1 MASDCFSLLRF
12 AAARVT
18 KLTSCGAVATGSCS
32 TVSTVGGIITVAMTR
47 EVVERQDYTTLDGD
61 GNICIGDTKAEILK
75 WIPVEITFCK
85 VDPEM
90 YNIMTGEPL
99 VLNDATLPLAV
110 GWRTQQG
117 AASNAFFGFEGW
129 VRVSGSDQCDGTD
142 PQYGYFVL
150 PFVKEAVVGDVTFE
164 NAAATFTVSG
174 IAVIGS
180 QWGVGPYNVRKFL
193 SGPDLGEPG
202 PLLTAIGPLD
212 FRHLQLTTLPPP
224 LDGCGCTALP
234 ATLTVVDP
242 GAGLTANMTIPN
254 AALLPAYVDWGD
266 VSPTQLIPVGTVSP
280 VTHLYAAG
288 GPYTVTFRSQSHSAP
303 TYTGNVTMVP

>member
-18 KLTSCGAVATGSCS
+18 KLTSCGVVVQSACS
-32 TVSTVGGIITVAMTR
+32 SAATVGGIITVAMTR
-47 EVVERQDYTTLDGD
+47 EVQERQDYTTVDGD
-61 GNICIGDTKAEILK
+61 GNLCITDTKAEILK

-90 YNIMTGEPL
+90 FNIMTAEPL
-99 VLNDATLPLAV
+99 VLNDAAV
-110 GWRTQQG
+110 PTADGWRTRQG
-117 AASNAFFGFEGW
+117 SADNSFFAFEGW
-129 VRVSGSDQCDGTD
+129 VRVSGSDGCTDGTV
-142 PQYGYFVL
+142 QYGYFVL

-164 NAAATFTVSG
+164 NAAATFTVNG

-180 QWGVGPYNVRKFL
+180 GWGTGPYNIRRIL
-193 SGPDLGEPG
+193 SGPDAGEPA

-224 LDGCGCTALP
+224 LGGCGCVALP

-242 GAGLTANMTIPN
+242 GPGTTADMTIPN
-254 AALLPAYVDWGD
+254 LALLPAYVDWGD
-266 VSPTQLIPVGTVSP
+266 ATPTQLIPVGTVSP
-280 VTHLYAAG
+280 VNHMYAAPG
-288 GPYTVTFRSQSHSAP
+288 TYSVTFRSASHSAP
-303 TYTGNVTMVP
+303 PYSGSVTVA

>member
-18 KLTSCGAVATGSCS
+18 KLTNCGAVVLSACS
-32 TVSTVGGIITVAMTR
+32 TVATVGGIITVAMTR

-90 YNIMTGEPL
+90 YNIMTAEPL
-99 VLNDATLPLAV
+99 VLNDAVAPVAV

-117 AASNAFFGFEGW
+117 SASNSFFAFEGW
-129 VRVSGSDQCDGTD
+129 VRVSGADCPEGQ
-142 PQYGYFVL
+142 PPYGYFLL
-150 PFVKEAVVGDVTFE
+150 PFVKEAVIGDVTFE

-180 QWGVGPYNVRKFL
+180 QWGLGPYEIRRAL
-193 SGPDLGEPG
+193 SGLDINEPM

-224 LDGCGCTALP
+224 LDSCGCSALP
-234 ATLTVVDP
+234 ATLALVDP
-242 GAGLTANMTIPN
+242 GLGTTADMTIPN
-254 AALLPAYVDWGD
+254 LALLPAYVDWGD
-266 VSPTQLIPVGTVSP
+266 ATPTQLLPVGTTSP
-280 VTHLYAAG
+280 VNHVYAAPG
-288 GPYTVTFRSQSHSAP
+288 TYNVVFRSASHSAP
-303 TYTGNVTMVP
+303 PYTGSVTVA

>member
-18 KLTSCGAVATGSCS
+18 KLDICGAVVEGSCS
-32 TVSTVGGIITVAMTR
+32 TASTVGGIVTVAMTR

-90 YNIMTGEPL
+90 YNIMTAEPL
-99 VLNDATLPLAV
+99 VLDDDTVPTAV

-117 AASNAFFGFEGW
+117 SAGNAFFAFEGW
-129 VRVSGSDQCDGTD
+129 VRVSGSAGCTDGD
-142 PQYGYFVL
+142 VQYGYFLL

-164 NAAATFTVSG
+164 NAAATFTVNG

-180 QWGVGPYNVRKFL
+180 QWGMGPYDIRLVL
-193 SGPDLGEPG
+193 SGPDAGLPA

-224 LDGCGCTALP
+224 LAGCGCEPLP
-234 ATLTVVDP
+234 PVLAVVDAGP
-242 GAGLTANMTIPN
+242 GLTANLTIPN
-254 AALLPAYVDWGD
+254 ASLLPAYVDWGD
-266 VSPTQLIPVGTVSP
+266 LTAPQLVPVGTVSP
-280 VTHLYAAG
+280 VTHLYALAG
-288 GPYTVTFRSQSHSAP
+288 SYTVTFDSTSHSAP
-303 TYTGNVTMVP
+303 IYSAVVVMA